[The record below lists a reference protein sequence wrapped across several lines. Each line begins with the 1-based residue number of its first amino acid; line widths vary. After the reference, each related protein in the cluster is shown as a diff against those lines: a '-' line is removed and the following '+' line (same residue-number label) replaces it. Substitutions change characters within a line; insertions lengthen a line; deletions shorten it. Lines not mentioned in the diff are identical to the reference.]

1 MRYNAYQRA
10 QVGIIIN
17 IMLCHA
23 LSCFVMRY
31 DAYKRAQVGM
41 IIITISIIT
50 IIIILITI
58 LCYELSMKTC
68 HALRRIQAGTG
79 HHHHHALSCFVMH
92 YDAYNRLHVGIIL
105 RLQLMMALVVLIVLI
120 VLI

>member
-41 IIITISIIT
+41 IMIT
-50 IIIILITI
+50 IIITVR
-58 LCYELSMKTC
+58 C
-68 HALRRIQAGTG
+68 Q
-79 HHHHHALSCFVMH
+79 
-92 YDAYNRLHVGIIL
+92 
-105 RLQLMMALVVLIVLI
+105 
-120 VLI
+120 